1 MSIKPRKEEIS
12 GKFELHYSFNDN
24 SHSMDAT
31 IRNNS
36 EREFLA
42 LMKEISSILKVD
54 IRIESEALTKGGFRQ
69 RFKIVKKSETKR
81 APITAS
87 FVTSLML
94 VVLGTPLNAKVDGLF
109 HKVFAEVDRED
120 PEMVKLMQDIQKL
133 SLENQYVASQLNRN
147 NKINR
152 RKSNFYETLLA
163 CFKINKIGLKT
174 LGKDGKTLLNEYT
187 ILRKEFTRYILK
199 TDELPTLVDENAVI
213 EIISPVL
220 KNGNYSWKGIYNG
233 QILDFGMKSAEFKSL
248 VQLGDVEFKNGT
260 CINCILEMP
269 RKIDNL
275 GEEVIT
281 AYRIAMVISFFK
293 NDKPMETPEG
303 RKYKQELEARGRQL
317 RLLF

>member
-1 MSIKPRKEEIS
+1 MSIKARKEEIS
-12 GKFELHYSFNDN
+12 SKFELHYSFHDN

-42 LMKEISSILKVD
+42 LMKEIASILKVD
-54 IRIESEALTKGGFRQ
+54 IRIENEALTKAGFRL
-69 RFKIVKKSETKR
+69 RFKIIKKSETKR

-94 VVLGTPLNAKVDGLF
+94 IVLGAPLNATVDTLF
-109 HKVFAEVDRED
+109 HKMFDDAD
-120 PEMVKLMQDIQKL
+120 PDNPEIERLRQDIGKMCL
-133 SLENQYVASQLNRN
+133 NNPYMSTQLNRN

-174 LGKDGKTLLNEYT
+174 LDKNDKTLLKEYT
-187 ILRKEFTRYILK
+187 ISRKEFSRYILK

-233 QILDFGMKSAEFKSL
+233 QVLDFGMKSTEFKSL
-248 VQLGDVEFKNGT
+248 VQIGDVEFKNGT

-281 AYRIAMVISFFK
+281 AYKIAMVISFYK